1 MPNGNVWEKSSFLG
15 RKVTVKLTT
24 LIENHASRRDLKAE
38 HGLSFLIE
46 DGNHRI
52 LFDAGNS
59 GAVWD
64 NGKKLGILPETI
76 TCAVL
81 SHSHYD
87 HAGGIMEG
95 ISRGLSCP
103 LVVGDG
109 FFEEKYRI
117 SDQSAYT
124 YTYLGCGF
132 SRGEA
137 EKSFEKIQ
145 VCQELLQL
153 SPNCWAAGRFKQR
166 DLWEELSKRFVKQ
179 KDGQMIPD
187 SFEDEICLVLM
198 LPDQKSIGVVVG
210 CSHPGIINIL
220 ETIMERFPERRL
232 AFVAGGIHLKDR
244 DEEYQRKTLD
254 ELYRLGAEN
263 LYVNH
268 CSGLELSGS
277 LNQKIHPL
285 GGGDCLF
292 MTDKI

>member
-1 MPNGNVWEKSSFLG
+1 M
-15 RKVTVKLTT
+15 KLTT

-76 TCAVL
+76 TCTVV

-87 HAGGIMEG
+87 HAGGVMEG

-109 FFEEKYRI
+109 FFEGKYRI

-166 DLWEELSKRFVKQ
+166 NLWEELSKRFVKQ

-263 LYVNH
+263 LYINH

-277 LNQKIHPL
+277 PNQKIHPL

>member
-1 MPNGNVWEKSSFLG
+1 M
-15 RKVTVKLTT
+15 KLTT

-46 DGNHRI
+46 DGNYRI

-137 EKSFEKIQ
+137 EKAFEKVQ
-145 VCQELLQL
+145 VCQELLQI

-166 DLWEELSKRFVKQ
+166 NLWEELSKRFVKQ

-210 CSHPGIINIL
+210 CSHPGIVNIL
-220 ETIMERFPERRL
+220 ENVTERFPDRRL

-244 DEEYQRKTLD
+244 DEEYQRRTLD

-268 CSGLELSGS
+268 CSGLELSGTT
-277 LNQKIHPL
+277 NQKIHPL

-292 MTDKI
+292 MAEKVEFACNFS

>member
-1 MPNGNVWEKSSFLG
+1 M
-15 RKVTVKLTT
+15 KLTT

-76 TCAVL
+76 TCTVL

-87 HAGGIMEG
+87 HAGGVMEG

-166 DLWEELSKRFVKQ
+166 NLWEELSKRFVKQ

-277 LNQKIHPL
+277 PNQKIHPL

>member
-1 MPNGNVWEKSSFLG
+1 M
-15 RKVTVKLTT
+15 
-24 LIENHASRRDLKAE
+24 
-38 HGLSFLIE
+38 
-46 DGNHRI
+46 
-52 LFDAGNS
+52 
-59 GAVWD
+59 
-64 NGKKLGILPETI
+64 PETI
-76 TCAVL
+76 TCTVL

-87 HAGGIMEG
+87 HAGGVMEG

-109 FFEEKYRI
+109 FFEGKYRI

-166 DLWEELSKRFVKQ
+166 NLWEELSKRFVKQ

-263 LYVNH
+263 LYINH

-277 LNQKIHPL
+277 PNQKIHPL

>member
-1 MPNGNVWEKSSFLG
+1 M
-15 RKVTVKLTT
+15 KLTT
-24 LIENHASRRDLKAE
+24 LIENHASRRDLKVE

-76 TCAVL
+76 TCTVL

-87 HAGGIMEG
+87 HAGGVMEG

-109 FFEEKYRI
+109 FFEGKYRI

-166 DLWEELSKRFVKQ
+166 NLWEELSKRFVKQ

-263 LYVNH
+263 LYINH

-277 LNQKIHPL
+277 PNQKIHPL

>member
-1 MPNGNVWEKSSFLG
+1 M
-15 RKVTVKLTT
+15 KLTT
-24 LIENHASRRDLKAE
+24 LIENHASSRDLKAE

-76 TCAVL
+76 TCTVL

-87 HAGGIMEG
+87 HAGGVMEG

-109 FFEEKYRI
+109 FFEGKYRI

-166 DLWEELSKRFVKQ
+166 NLWEELSKRFVKQ

-263 LYVNH
+263 LYINH

-277 LNQKIHPL
+277 PNQKIHPL

>member
-1 MPNGNVWEKSSFLG
+1 M
-15 RKVTVKLTT
+15 KLTT

-76 TCAVL
+76 TCTVL

-87 HAGGIMEG
+87 HAGGVMEG

-109 FFEEKYRI
+109 FFEGKYRI

-166 DLWEELSKRFVKQ
+166 NLWEELSKRFVKQ

-232 AFVAGGIHLKDR
+232 AFVVGGIHLKDR

-263 LYVNH
+263 LYINH

-277 LNQKIHPL
+277 PNQKIHPL

>member
-1 MPNGNVWEKSSFLG
+1 M
-15 RKVTVKLTT
+15 KLTT

-145 VCQELLQL
+145 VCQELLQI

-166 DLWEELSKRFVKQ
+166 NLWEELSKRFVKQ

-244 DEEYQRKTLD
+244 DEEYQRQTLD

-277 LNQKIHPL
+277 PNQKIHPL

>member
-1 MPNGNVWEKSSFLG
+1 M
-15 RKVTVKLTT
+15 KLTT

-76 TCAVL
+76 TCTVL

-87 HAGGIMEG
+87 HAGGVMEG

-109 FFEEKYRI
+109 FFEGKYRI

-166 DLWEELSKRFVKQ
+166 NLWEELSKRFVKQ

-263 LYVNH
+263 LYINH
-268 CSGLELSGS
+268 CSGLGLSGS
-277 LNQKIHPL
+277 PNQKIHPL

>member
-1 MPNGNVWEKSSFLG
+1 M
-15 RKVTVKLTT
+15 KLTT

-166 DLWEELSKRFVKQ
+166 NLWEELSKRFVKQ

-232 AFVAGGIHLKDR
+232 AFVAGGIHLKGR

-277 LNQKIHPL
+277 PNQKIHPL

>member
-1 MPNGNVWEKSSFLG
+1 METFGKGPLFWGGKM
-15 RKVTVKLTT
+15 KLTT

-145 VCQELLQL
+145 VCQELLPL

-166 DLWEELSKRFVKQ
+166 NLWEELSKRFVKQ

-244 DEEYQRKTLD
+244 DEEYPRKTLD

-277 LNQKIHPL
+277 PNQKIHPL

>member
-1 MPNGNVWEKSSFLG
+1 M
-15 RKVTVKLTT
+15 KLTT

-145 VCQELLQL
+145 VCQELLQI

-166 DLWEELSKRFVKQ
+166 NLWEELSKRFVKQ

-220 ETIMERFPERRL
+220 ETIMERFPEHRL

-244 DEEYQRKTLD
+244 DEEYQRQTLD

-277 LNQKIHPL
+277 PNQKIHPL

>member
-1 MPNGNVWEKSSFLG
+1 METFGKSPLFGG

-76 TCAVL
+76 TCTVL

-87 HAGGIMEG
+87 HAGGVMEG

-109 FFEEKYRI
+109 FFEGKYRI

-166 DLWEELSKRFVKQ
+166 NLWEELSKRFVKQ

-263 LYVNH
+263 LYINH

-277 LNQKIHPL
+277 PNQKIHPL

>member
-1 MPNGNVWEKSSFLG
+1 METFGKGPLFWGGKM
-15 RKVTVKLTT
+15 KLTT

-117 SDQSAYT
+117 SDQAAYT

-145 VCQELLQL
+145 VCQELLQI

-277 LNQKIHPL
+277 PNQKIHPL

>member
-1 MPNGNVWEKSSFLG
+1 M
-15 RKVTVKLTT
+15 KLTT

-166 DLWEELSKRFVKQ
+166 NLWEELSKRFVKQ

-187 SFEDEICLVLM
+187 SFEDEICLVLR
-198 LPDQKSIGVVVG
+198 LPDQKSIGIVVG

-277 LNQKIHPL
+277 PNQKIHPL

>member
-1 MPNGNVWEKSSFLG
+1 METFGKGPLFWGGKM
-15 RKVTVKLTT
+15 KLTT

-166 DLWEELSKRFVKQ
+166 NLWEELSKRFVKQ

-220 ETIMERFPERRL
+220 ENIMERFPERRL

-277 LNQKIHPL
+277 PNQKIHPL

>member
-1 MPNGNVWEKSSFLG
+1 M
-15 RKVTVKLTT
+15 KLTT

-46 DGNHRI
+46 DGNERI

-95 ISRGLSCP
+95 VFRGLSCP
-103 LVVGDG
+103 LVVGTG
-109 FFEEKYRI
+109 FFEEKYRV
-117 SDQSAYT
+117 SEQSAYT

-132 SRGEA
+132 SGKEA
-137 EKSFEKIQ
+137 EQSFREVR
-145 VCQELLQL
+145 VCQELLQI
-153 SPNCWAAGRFKQR
+153 SPNCWAAGRFKQKN
-166 DLWEELSKRFVKQ
+166 LWEELSKRFVKR
-179 KDGQMIPD
+179 KDGRMVPD
-187 SFEDEICLVLM
+187 LFEDEICLVVT

-210 CSHPGIINIL
+210 CSHPGIINML
-220 ETIMERFPERRL
+220 ETVTERFPDRRL

-244 DEEYQRKTLD
+244 DEEYQRRTLG
-254 ELYRLGAEN
+254 ELERLGVEN

-268 CSGLELSGS
+268 CSGLGLAGNPS
-277 LNQKIHPL
+277 QKIHAL

>member
-1 MPNGNVWEKSSFLG
+1 M
-15 RKVTVKLTT
+15 KLTT

-76 TCAVL
+76 TCTVL

-87 HAGGIMEG
+87 HAGGVMEG

-109 FFEEKYRI
+109 FFEGKYRI

-166 DLWEELSKRFVKQ
+166 NLWEELSKRFVKQ

-263 LYVNH
+263 LYINH

-277 LNQKIHPL
+277 PNQKIQPL

>member
-1 MPNGNVWEKSSFLG
+1 M
-15 RKVTVKLTT
+15 KLTT

-76 TCAVL
+76 TCTVL

-87 HAGGIMEG
+87 HAGGVMEG

-109 FFEEKYRI
+109 FFEGKYRI

-166 DLWEELSKRFVKQ
+166 NLWEELSKRFVKQ

-263 LYVNH
+263 LYINH

-277 LNQKIHPL
+277 PNQKIHPL